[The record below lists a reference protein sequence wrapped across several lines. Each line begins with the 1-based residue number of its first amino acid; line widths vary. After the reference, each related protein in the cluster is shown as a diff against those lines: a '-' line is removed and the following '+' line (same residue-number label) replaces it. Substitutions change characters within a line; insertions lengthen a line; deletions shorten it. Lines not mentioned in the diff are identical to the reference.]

1 MGKYSIQFYNTL
13 EQGSNASDNTTKNLQ
28 ELTYKDHLYPYTEG
42 VEATIES
49 DNYKVTWASFCLH
62 KRVYNAGKLELTFD
76 ISVEGSTLN
85 IDKANTIYNQFKG
98 YKSLRMQDNT
108 VSDHLVVTN
117 TVDLLTHYV
126 IFNCKRIVTNARYSI
141 VVTAYSPDKLLT
153 IDKFNRAFTGKKFYA
168 DMVSGYLNTSSSFL
182 SANSNPNLV
191 AYKNC
196 GLSLTQN
203 LQNLLYKQ
211 TKKDENGKDVT
222 EEYEALLPY
231 TVQYNESIWDFL
243 VRIASRNGEFLF
255 YENGNVHVGLPKTD
269 AASVVTLLPTHAGY
283 VNTSSQ
289 LYFDIMEEEACSYF
303 QDASTLFDNDYLDS
317 QRSVETTNVSN
328 ANDLYNSECI
338 ISPEIN
344 ELVTKTDFSTIDDYV
359 QHIKFVFDSV
369 GTFFQETSIL
379 DAIVSVGVSAFNSY
393 HSGGIFVNSD
403 NDKFNNYYFPESN
416 AKNDNPVDALYAEKK
431 KEGEE
436 AFYLFASSLRL
447 LNNQFYHAVC
457 EDSEYSRK
465 NMLSFQFSEYVNVPL
480 GSTVCYNNAN
490 YTVWSVNMEHGICV
504 VKVIPVLKLS
514 KTAAGMVLATKITL
528 DTDLSMP
535 IIDRK
540 KRIAKATSQR
550 AVVVDNYDPLKL
562 GRVRVRYPWQPVASG
577 ATSDTYA
584 GTKYNDISPWLRI
597 VLPMASDGAGFMFMP
612 NKGDEVM
619 VDYEDGNIDRPY
631 VCGSMYSINHQPGY
645 HASTQLCGKTK
656 SICTNNGHHLA
667 FTDKPG
673 DMRMLARMIPLWS
686 QLSKF
691 GMWNGKDMDSEL
703 GRHTTGGFEIADY
716 WGIYSISGNTE
727 NRSVSIESPV
737 GKVSVSALTGISIEA
752 PLGDVSIVGKNVKI
766 EARNNLSIESGTNIT
781 NSLADVGET
790 FDSWWDDKTRRE
802 KGMGIATSLAG
813 SVIDLTKGTLGL
825 DFKFIRCMLEAVLKP
840 IGGGLAL
847 KSNRYITISSGD
859 GEASYTGD
867 CLGYKIG
874 KYDDKKT
881 RAAIDAYSAEKG
893 TLSYVVSRYH
903 EILNLRNNIN
913 NRIRQ
918 ILEILNRLDG
928 IEIQCGDDHL
938 ILCDTQNVKSCFNEM
953 QNAIEEN
960 SLKFRVFD
968 GDGNEMEGITESY
981 RAIHYVWVRVDTVSQ
996 DILERI
1002 GNTDYY
1008 STIRRNLPNYK
1019 DVVLKSISD
1028 GQVIADEFPLITDNE
1043 IKQMLYKIAANN
1055 FSQFVNFAAD
1065 APNRFDDETLKE
1077 KIKVPKDSDLLK
1089 FGKSVGN
1096 KVITA
1101 IGLKGTWEEWAWL
1114 QQTKGGVIISNAD
1127 GKSYTFK
1134 DGQYKPY
1141 TSEPLI
1147 RSLIKDLTT
1156 FNI

>member
-49 DNYKVTWASFCLH
+49 DNYKVTWASFSLH

-168 DMVSGYLNTSSSFL
+168 DMVSGYLDTTGDFL
-182 SANSNPNLV
+182 KETTTNANLSPNLV

-196 GLSLTQN
+196 RVQLLNNLSN
-203 LQNLLYKQ
+203 LSY
-211 TKKDENGKDVT
+211 TVT
-222 EEYEALLPY
+222 ENEKSVSKEALLPY
-231 TVQYNESIWDFL
+231 TVQHNESIWDFL

-255 YENGNVHVGLPKTD
+255 CENGTLHVGVICDNL
-269 AASVVTLLPTHAGY
+269 VVEFVPSGTTC
-283 VNTSSQ
+283 TSSQ
-289 LYFDIMEEEACSYF
+289 IAFDIMEEDACGYF

-317 QRSVETTNVSN
+317 NRSVEKNIVSQSTQLN
-328 ANDLYNSECI
+328 NSECI

-344 ELVTKTDFSTIDDYV
+344 ELVQKTDFSSIDDYV
-359 QHIKFVFDSV
+359 QHVRFIFDSV
-369 GTFFQETSIL
+369 CTFFTESSIL
-379 DAIVSVGVSAFNSY
+379 DAITSVGLAAFNSY
-393 HSGGIFVNSD
+393 HSGSIFVDKD
-403 NDKFNNYYFPESN
+403 NKSYNEYYFPAGNS
-416 AKNDNPVDALYAEKK
+416 DPLYAEKK

-436 AFYLFASSLRL
+436 NFYLFASSLKL

-457 EDSEYSRK
+457 NDSDYSRK
-465 NMLSFQFSEYVNVPL
+465 NRLTFQFSEYVNVPL
-480 GSTVCYNNAN
+480 GATICYNNA
-490 YTVWSVNMEHGICV
+490 YYKVWSVEVEHGICV
-504 VKVIPVLKLS
+504 VTVIPIVKLS
-514 KTAAGMVLATKITL
+514 ETAVGKVLAKKDAYKIYWC
-528 DTDLSMP
+528 MP
-535 IIDRK
+535 IIDK
-540 KRIAKATSQR
+540 TKRIAKATSQR

-562 GRVRVRYPWQPVASG
+562 GRVRVRYPWQPVVEG
-577 ATSDTYA
+577 GTSDTYA

-612 NKGDEVM
+612 NEGDEVM

-716 WGIYSISGNTE
+716 LGIYSISGNTE
-727 NRSVSIESPV
+727 NRSVSIDSPI

-766 EARNNLSIESGTNIT
+766 EARNNLSIEAGTNID
-781 NSLADVGET
+781 NSLTDFSILDWGNNRGKEDLET
-790 FDSWWDDKTRRE
+790 L
-802 KGMGIATSLAG
+802 GMAAG
-813 SVIDLTKGTLGL
+813 GVVRDMLGL
-825 DFKFIRCMLEAVLKP
+825 DIRFLRCMAEALLKP
-840 IGGGLAL
+840 IGGGLAI
-847 KSNRYITISSGD
+847 KSHRYITIASGD
-859 GEASYTGD
+859 GSASF
-867 CLGYKIG
+867 
-874 KYDDKKT
+874 
-881 RAAIDAYSAEKG
+881 
-893 TLSYVVSRYH
+893 
-903 EILNLRNNIN
+903 
-913 NRIRQ
+913 
-918 ILEILNRLDG
+918 
-928 IEIQCGDDHL
+928 
-938 ILCDTQNVKSCFNEM
+938 QN
-953 QNAIEEN
+953 
-960 SLKFRVFD
+960 
-968 GDGNEMEGITESY
+968 
-981 RAIHYVWVRVDTVSQ
+981 
-996 DILERI
+996 
-1002 GNTDYY
+1002 
-1008 STIRRNLPNYK
+1008 
-1019 DVVLKSISD
+1019 
-1028 GQVIADEFPLITDNE
+1028 
-1043 IKQMLYKIAANN
+1043 
-1055 FSQFVNFAAD
+1055 D
-1065 APNRFDDETLKE
+1065 APNDDENFTIAKGFTMLNHAAANSDINRVWNKFNKKQSILLEALRLYNDIVRKMYACNLKIQEVNALVVPHVWINEILVVDNKRSAYEQLKRFVEDTDGSIQLRNPAVLIKYEELYEVVSTLNTL
-1077 KIKVPKDSDLLK
+1077 IDDALNRADN
-1089 FGKSVGN
+1089 VGSSSAV
-1096 KVITA
+1096 K
-1101 IGLKGTWEEWAWL
+1101 GLKNNLKICKNQLANVTSTGELMNIDGLHESTGHRPVYRLAADCFSNYIKMDSTFPDTFSKEAIRDKMSATNGHVTVGKIASFARLKGLIDNVAWS
-1114 QQTKGGVIISNAD
+1114 QQNKGGILISNKK
-1127 GKSYTFK
+1127 GKSYSLNNGTFTEIGK
-1134 DGQYKPY
+1134 GDLVENLANAIFQVNL
-1141 TSEPLI
+1141 SEE
-1147 RSLIKDLTT
+1147 
-1156 FNI
+1156 NQVVNENNE